1 MDNFKILSP
10 NETGKGILIEYD
22 AGYVNPNEEKN
33 LGVLKE
39 SKTHLDHSK
48 PFEFYAVLQKY
59 NTPNR
64 NGRIYPEKILKREAD
79 NYKKMIEKGISLS
92 ELNHPESSLIDLDR
106 VSHIITDVW
115 WDGPVL
121 MGKLKLLTSPGFH
134 ERGVVSTKGDLAANY
149 LRQGVTL
156 GISSRGVG
164 SLKKVGDQ
172 NEVQDDFEL
181 ICFDLVS
188 SPSTPGAYLFLN
200 KEDKNKFEENLEEEN
215 EMRNSRVIDNSN
227 GSLDKTRNL
236 MSKLNSFLE
245 K

>member
-1 MDNFKILSP
+1 MELKIIKP
-10 NETGKGILIEYD
+10 YECGKGILIEYD
-22 AGYVNPNEEKN
+22 AGYINPNIN
-33 LGVLKE
+33 NNQYIME
-39 SKTHLDHSK
+39 SKTMLDHSK

-64 NGRIYPEKILKREAD
+64 NGRIYPERILKREAE
-79 NYKKMIEKGISLS
+79 NYKKIIQKGTSLS

-106 VSHIITDVW
+106 VSHIITDIW

-134 ERGVVSTKGDLAANY
+134 ERGIVSTKGDMAANY

-164 SLKKVGDQ
+164 SLKKVGEQ

-188 SPSTPGAYLFLN
+188 SPSTPGAYLFTQPEERFN
-200 KEDKNKFEENLEEEN
+200 FEENLDEEKIMKAEREIGPSAN
-215 EMRNSRVIDNSN
+215 KSIDLMRRLTDYL
-227 GSLDKTRNL
+227 GH
-236 MSKLNSFLE
+236 
-245 K
+245 

>member
-1 MDNFKILSP
+1 MKILGP
-10 NETGKGILIEYD
+10 NDTGRGILIEYD
-22 AGYVNPNEEKN
+22 AGYLSPNEKSN
-33 LGVLKE
+33 L
-39 SKTHLDHSK
+39 HLMEQMKKDMLDYSK

-64 NGRIYPEKILKREAD
+64 NGRIYPERILKRESD
-79 NYKKMIEKGISLS
+79 NYKKMIQKGTSLS

-115 WDGPVL
+115 WDGIIL

-134 ERGVVSTKGDLAANY
+134 ERGIVSTKGDQAANL

-164 SLKKVGDQ
+164 SLKKVGDR

-188 SPSTPGAYLFLN
+188 SPSTPGAYLFTDP
-200 KEDKNKFEENLEEEN
+200 EERKNFEENLDEEAQ
-215 EMRNSRVIDNSN
+215 RKSQGSIDKSV
-227 GSLDKTRNL
+227 DL
-236 MSKLNSFLE
+236 MKKLSDYLSK
-245 K
+245 